1 MRGMAVCL
9 AAALLASLAAS
20 ARGEDSPANT
30 TPPPPH
36 AQASGAGRRPGRGPA
51 AIGPAQATS
60 TASGPLDSTPL
71 GATGQTMPST
81 ISQSNATLDRLPT
94 IALEF
99 PLTDEQK
106 ALVAKSVNAA
116 PNSQTKANLANTHVA
131 MTLPLDVSVQPFA
144 DDLIQ
149 QVPGASRYKYLKF
162 DKRVLIIDPIFLSV
176 VGEVML

>member
-20 ARGEDSPANT
+20 ARAEDSPANT

-36 AQASGAGRRPGRGPA
+36 AQPQAPDADLAGPA

-60 TASGPLDSTPL
+60 TSGPLDSTPL

-131 MTLPLDVSVQPFA
+131 MTLPLDVQVQPFSNE
-144 DDLIQ
+144 LIQ
-149 QVPGASRYKYLKF
+149 QVPGASRYKYVKL